1 MTCIVGL
8 ADASGVYIGGDSAE
22 MDDHLHVNVR
32 SEAKVFKR
40 GNFVFGFADSFR
52 VGQLLRYRMTIP
64 AIRQN
69 DLVKYMVV
77 DFVDALRKCLKRA
90 GSSRKSEDEESFSG
104 EIMVGIRGRL
114 FVIYTDYQVAEIKN
128 GIQAIGCGREYALGA
143 MFSTMGQD
151 PSARINKALEAASFY
166 SAGVKPPFKIM
177 RVPGTT
183 ITESTE

>member
-8 ADASGVYIGGDSAE
+8 ADTNGVFIGGDSAE
-22 MDDHLHVNVR
+22 MDDHFHVNVR

-69 DLVKYMVV
+69 NLTKYMVV

-90 GSSRKSEDEESFSG
+90 GSSRKDDDEESFSG
-104 EIMVGIRGRL
+104 EIMVGVRGRL
-114 FVIYTDYQVAEIKN
+114 FVIYADYQVAEVKN
-128 GIQAIGCGREYALGA
+128 GVQAIGCGREYALGS
-143 MFSTMGQD
+143 MFSTVGQD
-151 PSARINKALEAASFY
+151 PLVRINKALEAASFY
-166 SAGVKPPFKIM
+166 SAGVKPPFKIIK
-177 RVPGTT
+177 VPGNTT
-183 ITESTE
+183 AEPTE